1 MNVGIKGVVP
11 GEATEKHILQQLLKC
26 KFWGG
31 LALGSLAVVAYLFDT
46 LCQVVADPVTYSSCI
61 CSDATQHVAGG

>member
-11 GEATEKHILQQLLKC
+11 GESTEQHIQEKLYKC

-31 LALGSLAVVAYLFDT
+31 LALGSLAVVAYIFDMI
-46 LCQVVADPVTYSSCI
+46 CQASGS
-61 CSDATQHVAGG
+61 